1 MIFFLK
7 NVFQNSLRKSLD
19 KLLLN
24 VSETELE
31 NDETA
36 DTDYTFD
43 SDIVDIAVRVAMVCY
58 ILFF

>member
-1 MIFFLK
+1 M
-7 NVFQNSLRKSLD
+7 D